1 MTASAAPTAAEAV
14 PVAPDVDAFV
24 AAARGHGVVP
34 VLRRVLGDLD
44 TPLAVYDRLRG
55 GGPSFLLESAE
66 HGERWGRH
74 SFVGVDPFLVVRA
87 RGGRAV
93 VEGEAPSGTPVGAG
107 VLATLEHLLG
117 VLSAPRVEGV
127 PLHGGAVGYLGY
139 DVVRE
144 VERLPAAAVDDLGL
158 DDAVM
163 MFPRHVVA
171 LDHLRQTMT
180 VVTNAVVHGLDEDG
194 LRAVHARA
202 VADNAAV
209 VARLAGPRPH
219 RPAVPPPALVTAE
232 DLPRATSSMPDGAY
246 VAAVDR
252 IQEHVRAGDTF
263 QTVLS
268 QRLSV
273 ATDVDP
279 LDLYRVLRVI
289 NPSPYLFLI
298 DTGAAHVVGSS
309 PEALVQVQDRRVVTW
324 PIAGTR
330 RRGTDPE
337 EDRALADELLADAKE
352 RAEHVMLVDLARNDL
367 GRVCAAGTVQV
378 DQLMEVERY
387 SHVMH
392 LVSAVSGRLSDGVGA
407 VDVLRATFPAG
418 TVSGAPKV
426 RAMELIDELEP
437 TRRGPYAGAVG
448 YLDLAG
454 DMDTCITIRTVVLH
468 DGVAHVQAGAGV
480 VADSVPAA
488 EERETRDKARAMLAA
503 IRAAERLHAGD
514 GG

>member
-1 MTASAAPTAAEAV
+1 MSAAASTVPVTIPPTPDLAGFVATAAT
-14 PVAPDVDAFV
+14 
-24 AAARGHGVVP
+24 HGVVP

-44 TPLAVYDRLRG
+44 TPLGVYDRLRG
-55 GGPSFLLESAE
+55 AGPSFLLESAE

-74 SFVGVDPFLVVRA
+74 SFIGIDPFLVVRS
-87 RGGRAV
+87 RDGRATL
-93 VEGEAPSGTPVGAG
+93 EGEVPPGVPTGLG
-107 VLATLEHLLG
+107 VLATLEHLLD
-117 VLSAPRVEGV
+117 LLAAPRVEGV
-127 PLHGGAVGYLGY
+127 PLPGGAVGYLGY

-144 VERLPAAAVDDLGL
+144 VERLPAPPADDLGL
-158 DDAVM
+158 DDAVL
-163 MFPRHVVA
+163 MFPRTVVA
-171 LDHLRQTMT
+171 LDHLRQTVT
-180 VVTNAVVHGLDEDG
+180 VVTNAVVRGLDAAD
-194 LRAVHARA
+194 LPAAYARA
-202 VADNAAV
+202 VAANADV
-209 VARLAGPRPH
+209 VARLAGPRPG
-219 RPAVPPPALVTAE
+219 RPAVPPPAPVAAG
-232 DLPRATSSMPDGAY
+232 DLPDATSSMPDGAY

-273 ATDVDP
+273 RTDVDP

-289 NPSPYLFLI
+289 NPSPYLFLL
-298 DTGAAHVVGSS
+298 DTGAAHVIGSS
-309 PEALVQVQDRRVVTW
+309 PEALVQVKDRRVVTW

-330 RRGTDPE
+330 RRGADGD
-337 EDRALADELLADAKE
+337 EDRALAEELLADAKE

-367 GRVCAAGTVQV
+367 GRVCTPGTVQV

-392 LVSAVSGRLSDGVGA
+392 LVSAVSGHLRDGVGA

-503 IRAAERLHAGD
+503 IRAAERLRSAGD
-514 GG
+514 RG

>member
-1 MTASAAPTAAEAV
+1 MSTSGIPVSPDRAA
-14 PVAPDVDAFV
+14 FL
-24 AAARGHGVVP
+24 AAARTHGVVP
-34 VLRRVLGDLD
+34 VLRRMLGDLD
-44 TPLAVYDRLRG
+44 TPLAVYDALRG
-55 GGPSFLLESAE
+55 DGPSFLLESAE

-74 SFVGVDPFLVVRA
+74 SFVGIDPFLVL
-87 RGGRAV
+87 RGRDGRV
-93 VEGEAPSGTPVGAG
+93 TLEGDVPPGLETDGG
-107 VLATLEHLLG
+107 VLATLERLLA
-117 VLSAPRVEGV
+117 LLPAPRVEGV
-127 PLHGGAVGYLGY
+127 PLPGGAVGHLGY

-144 VERLPAAAVDDLGL
+144 VEHLPDGPTGDLDL
-158 DDAVM
+158 DDTVM
-163 MFPRHVVA
+163 MLPRHVVA
-171 LDHLRQTMT
+171 LDHLRQTVT
-180 VVTNAVVHGLDEDG
+180 VVTNAVVRGLSGPELDAAYD
-194 LRAVHARA
+194 RA

-209 VARLAGPRPH
+209 VARLAGPRPA
-219 RPAVPPPALVTAE
+219 RGAVAPPERVPPDALPV
-232 DLPRATSSMPDGAY
+232 ATSSMPDGTY
-246 VAAVDR
+246 VAAVER
-252 IQEHVRAGDTF
+252 IQDHVRAGDTF

-273 ATDVDP
+273 PTDVDP

-289 NPSPYLFLI
+289 NPSPYLFLL
-298 DTGAAHVVGSS
+298 DTGRSHVVGSS

-330 RRGTDPE
+330 RRGADAA
-337 EDRALADELLADAKE
+337 EDAALAEDLLADAKE

-367 GRVCAAGTVQV
+367 GRVCDPGTVRV

-392 LVSAVSGRLSDGVGA
+392 IVSAVSGALRPGVGA
-407 VDVLRATFPAG
+407 VDVLRAAFPAG

-426 RAMELIDELEP
+426 RAMQLIDELEP

-488 EERETRDKARAMLAA
+488 EERETRDKASAMLAA
-503 IRAAERLHAGD
+503 IRAAELLRRGAED
-514 GG
+514 PE

>member
-1 MTASAAPTAAEAV
+1 MSAASVVDGLPAEPEPAA
-14 PVAPDVDAFV
+14 FRV
-24 AAARGHGVVP
+24 AAAAHGVVP
-34 VLRRVLGDLD
+34 VIRRILGDLD

-55 GGPSFLLESAE
+55 DGPSFLLESAE

-87 RGGRAV
+87 RSGRAV
-93 VEGEAPSGTPVGAG
+93 LEGEVPAGTPEGGG
-107 VLATLEHLLG
+107 VLATLQHLLG
-117 VLSAPRVEGV
+117 VLSAPRVPGV

-144 VERLPAAAVDDLGL
+144 VERLPDTATDDLGL

-171 LDHLRQTMT
+171 LDHLRQTVT
-180 VVTNAVVHGLDEDG
+180 VVTNAVVHGLDEAG
-194 LRAVHARA
+194 IAAAYAAA
-202 VADNAAV
+202 VAANAAV
-209 VARLAGPRPH
+209 VARLAGPRPA
-219 RPAVPPPALVTAE
+219 RPAVPPPAPVPADE
-232 DLPRATSSMPDGAY
+232 LPAATSSMPDRAY

-252 IQEHVRAGDTF
+252 IQDHVRAGDTF

-273 ATDVDP
+273 RTDVDP

-289 NPSPYLFLI
+289 NPSPYLFLL
-298 DTGAAHVVGSS
+298 DTGDAHVVGSS

-330 RRGTDPE
+330 RRGDDAT

-367 GRVCAAGTVQV
+367 GRVCAPGSVRV

-392 LVSAVSGRLSDGVGA
+392 LVSAVSGRLRDGVGA

-468 DGVAHVQAGAGV
+468 RGVAHVQAGAGV

-503 IRAAERLHAGD
+503 IRAAERLRAGA
-514 GG
+514 GT